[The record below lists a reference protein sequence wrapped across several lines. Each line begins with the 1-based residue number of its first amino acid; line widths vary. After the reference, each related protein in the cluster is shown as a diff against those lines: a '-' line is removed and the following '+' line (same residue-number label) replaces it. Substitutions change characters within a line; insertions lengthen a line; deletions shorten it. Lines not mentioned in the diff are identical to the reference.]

1 MVAAESVRLVTG
13 SRHRYPSLSMRSP
26 PHHSPGRHGA
36 LSGEERIRG
45 SFPGRVL
52 AAVLAAAV
60 LLVAT
65 SPAARAQEFGDLEN
79 EALRDRPIGSVR
91 LEGLDRIQ
99 RQEILNNIRIAAGQ
113 PYEPRTIRD
122 DVATLY
128 RLGHFESVEAT
139 AEILPDGAVEVVYR
153 MTEQALI
160 LDLQVIGN
168 KLISD
173 QELRAVI
180 PLYAGGPR
188 DDFLLEQSVL
198 RIKDLYK
205 QKGHYLVE
213 VTVDES
219 RLRDTGI
226 LILRII
232 EGPRVRV
239 KEIEFVGNDAIP
251 AKRLSAQIGTSESFG
266 IFSKGLLDP
275 EGLIDDAASLDRFY
289 RDQGYVDVRT
299 DWRIQLSPDSREAK
313 VTFVISEGRRYRL
326 RNILIRGSG
335 VAGPTPL
342 EVFSP
347 QQIEALV
354 VLQPGEVFRAI
365 QVRRSIEAVRNA
377 YLAMGYVDANVSDAY
392 ARTGESAEVDLLLTI
407 FEGEPAVTGLV
418 LVQGNLLTKD
428 KVIRR
433 LVRIRPGRPLDGRE
447 LELAEQRIRQTNLFN
462 DVRATIQD
470 PRPGSPNVRD
480 LLIEVKEKDT
490 GSVNFGVGLG
500 SDSGIFGEIS
510 VNQRN
515 FDIADPPLTLDELV
529 QGRAFRGAG
538 QTFSLAITP
547 GTEVSNYSISF
558 GDPHLFETD
567 IAANVSALYRNRIFT
582 DYDENRYGFSL
593 GLGRRLGDRW
603 NLGLSL
609 GWQRVSLT
617 NFDPNTPIEV
627 FNDRGPTNLPSI
639 GVSMV
644 RTTVDDFLRPTRGT
658 RINLGVQQ
666 FLSGGG
672 DDGGSMFTTVTAGV
686 TSFFTLDEDYLG
698 RRSVLRLSGDLG
710 YIFGGD
716 APVYERFY
724 LGGRSFRGFEFRTI
738 SPKATGTIGA
748 PTTPINEPVGGD
760 FLFFLGAQYEVPL
773 VDEFLAGVVFVD
785 SGTVDDEVSLGE
797 YRVSVGVGIRL
808 FLDALGPAPLAFDLG
823 FPILKQEEDLDQL
836 ISFSAELPF

>member
-1 MVAAESVRLVTG
+1 MF
-13 SRHRYPSLSMRSP
+13 
-26 PHHSPGRHGA
+26 
-36 LSGEERIRG
+36 RG
-45 SFPGRVL
+45 SSVPPAL
-52 AAVLAAAV
+52 AT
-60 LLVAT
+60 LLVAILIALLGPGT
-65 SPAARAQEFGDLEN
+65 TPSAFGQEFGDLEN
-79 EALRDRPIGSVR
+79 EALRDRPIGSIR

-99 RQEILNNIRIAAGQ
+99 RQEILNNIRVAAGQ

-128 RLGHFESVEAT
+128 RLGHFESVDAT
-139 AEILPDGAVEVVYR
+139 AEILPDGAVEVTYR
-153 MTEQALI
+153 LTEQALV
-160 LDLQVIGN
+160 LDLQVVGN

-173 QELRAVI
+173 QELRGAI

-188 DDFLLEQSVL
+188 DDFLLEQSVF

-232 EGPRVRV
+232 EGPRVKV
-239 KEIEFVGNDAIP
+239 KEIEFVGNEAFP
-251 AKRLSAQIGTSESFG
+251 AKRLSAQIRTSESFG
-266 IFSKGLLDP
+266 LFSKGLLDP
-275 EGLIDDAASLDRFY
+275 ELLIDDTASLDRFY

-299 DWRIQLSPDSREAK
+299 DWRIQLSPDNREAK

-335 VAGPTPL
+335 PTGAAPL
-342 EVFSP
+342 EVFTP
-347 QQIEALV
+347 EQIEALV

-365 QVRRSIEAVRNA
+365 QVRRSVEAVRNA
-377 YLAMGYVDANVSDAY
+377 YLAMGFVDANVSDAY
-392 ARTGESAEVDLLLTI
+392 ARTGESPEVDLLLTI

-447 LELAEQRIRQTNLFN
+447 LELAEARIRRTNLFN

-470 PRPGSPNVRD
+470 ARADAPGVRD
-480 LLIEVKEKDT
+480 LLIEVKERDT

-515 FDIADPPLTLDELV
+515 FDIADPPLTVSELL

-547 GTEVSNYSISF
+547 GTEVSNYSMSF
-558 GDPHLFETD
+558 GEPHLFDTD
-567 IAANVSALYRNRIFT
+567 ISGNLSVLYRNRIFT

-603 NLGLSL
+603 SLGLSL

-617 NFDPNTPIEV
+617 NFDLNTPIEV
-627 FNDRGPTNLPSI
+627 FEDAGPTNLPSV
-639 GVSMV
+639 GVNLV
-644 RTTVDDFLRPTRGT
+644 RTTLNDFLRPSRGT
-658 RINLGVQQ
+658 RINLGIQQ
-666 FLSGGG
+666 FVSGGG
-672 DDGGSMFTTVTAGV
+672 DEGDSPFTNFTAGV

-698 RRSVLRLSGDLG
+698 RRSVLRLSADVG

-716 APVYERFY
+716 APVYERYY

-738 SPKATGTIGA
+738 SPKASGTIA
-748 PTTPINEPVGGD
+748 NPDTPVNEPVGGD

-773 VDEFLAGVVFVD
+773 YDEFLAGVVFVD
-785 SGTVDDEVSLGE
+785 SGTVDDGFSLSA

-808 FLDALGPAPLAFDLG
+808 FLEALGPAPIAFDLG
-823 FPILKQEEDLDQL
+823 FPILKEEEDETQL

>member
-1 MVAAESVRLVTG
+1 LLLPGISPLAVA
-13 SRHRYPSLSMRSP
+13 
-26 PHHSPGRHGA
+26 
-36 LSGEERIRG
+36 
-45 SFPGRVL
+45 
-52 AAVLAAAV
+52 
-60 LLVAT
+60 
-65 SPAARAQEFGDLEN
+65 QQFGDLEN
-79 EALRDRPIGSVR
+79 ESLRDRPIGSVR

-113 PYEPRTIRD
+113 PYEPRTVRD

-128 RLGHFESVEAT
+128 RLGHFESVDAT
-139 AEILPDGAVEVVYR
+139 AEILPDGAVEVTYR

-160 LDLQVIGN
+160 LDLQVVGN

-173 QELRAVI
+173 QELRGAI

-188 DDFLLEQSVL
+188 DDFLLEQSVF

-232 EGPRVRV
+232 EGPRVKV
-239 KEIEFVGNDAIP
+239 KEIQFVGNEAFA
-251 AKRLSAQIGTSESFG
+251 AKQLSAQIRTSESFG

-275 EGLIDDAASLDRFY
+275 ELLIDDAASLDRFY

-299 DWRIQLSPDSREAK
+299 DWRIQLSPDNRSAK

-326 RNILIRGSG
+326 RDILIRGRG
-335 VAGPTPL
+335 ATGPVPL
-342 EVFSP
+342 DVFTAE
-347 QQIEALV
+347 QIEALV
-354 VLQPGEVFRAI
+354 ALQPGEVFRAI
-365 QVRRSIEAVRNA
+365 QVRRTVESVRNA
-377 YLAMGYVDANVSDAY
+377 YLAMGYVDASVSDAY

-428 KVIRR
+428 KVVRR
-433 LVRIRPGRPLDGRE
+433 LIRIRPGRPLDGRE
-447 LELAEQRIRQTNLFN
+447 LELAEERIRRTNLFN
-462 DVRATIQD
+462 DVRATIQE
-470 PRPGSPNVRD
+470 PSAAAPGVRD

-515 FDIADPPLTLDELV
+515 FDIADPPLTVAELV

-538 QTFSLAITP
+538 QSFSLAITP

-558 GDPHLFETD
+558 GEPHLFETD
-567 IAANVSALYRNRIFT
+567 ISANVSALYRNRIFT

-617 NFDPNTPIEV
+617 NFDPDTPIEV
-627 FNDRGPTNLPSI
+627 FDDRGPTNLPSI
-639 GVSMV
+639 GVNLV
-644 RTTVDDFLRPTRGT
+644 RTTVNDFFRPSRGT

-672 DDGGSMFTTVTAGV
+672 DDGGAMFTNVTAGV
-686 TSFFTLDEDYLG
+686 TSFFTIDEDYLG
-698 RRSVLRLSGDLG
+698 RRSVLRVSSDIG

-716 APVYERFY
+716 APVYERYY

-738 SPKATGTIGA
+738 SPKASGSIGA
-748 PTTPINEPVGGD
+748 PDTPINEPVGGD
-760 FLFFLGAQYEVPL
+760 FLFFLGLQYEVPL
-773 VDEFLAGVVFVD
+773 YDQFLAGVVFID
-785 SGTVDDEVSLGE
+785 SGTVDDTVSLDE
-797 YRVSVGVGIRL
+797 YRVSVGFGFRL

-823 FPILKQEEDLDQL
+823 FPILKEDEDLTQL